1 MNGGTQMRK
10 MRLFAVA
17 ATLITTG
24 LGAWAAS
31 TTDARIMSVKQLPA
45 QHYHDLS
52 FVFTIDRAKSGIAK
66 IVFYPVRARINC
78 SASAKTWGIILNVAV
93 C

>member
-1 MNGGTQMRK
+1 MRK
-10 MRLFAVA
+10 IRLFAVA

-31 TTDARIMSVKQLPA
+31 TTDARVMSVQQLPA
-45 QHYHDLS
+45 QHYDDFSL
-52 FVFTIDRAKSGIAK
+52 VFTIDRAKSGIAK
-66 IVFYPVRARINC
+66 IVLYPVRTRINC
-78 SASAKTWGIILNVAV
+78 SASAKTRVIILNVAV

>member
-1 MNGGTQMRK
+1 MRK
-10 MRLFAVA
+10 IWLFAVA

-31 TTDARIMSVKQLPA
+31 TTDARMMSVKQLPA
-45 QHYHDLS
+45 HHYDDFSL
-52 FVFTIDRAKSGIAK
+52 VFTIDRAKSGIAK
-66 IVFYPVRARINC
+66 IVLYPVRARINC
-78 SASAKTWGIILNVAV
+78 SASARTWGIIINVAV